1 MKVQVITL
9 KSSSMEPRL
18 VERMRSAV
26 ELAVS
31 DTPGIVSTVWIMS
44 APEVVTGV
52 SVWENA
58 RALESFRHS
67 ELYARMMLCPH
78 LDDARDCDVPEG
90 RVTLVDHQPDGE
102 IDLAEWIPEAVY
114 AEWKESRQYAYAA

>member
-9 KSSSMEPRL
+9 KSASMEPRL
-18 VERMRSAV
+18 VERMRGAV

-44 APEVVTGV
+44 SADVVTGI
-52 SVWENA
+52 SIWESA
-58 RALESFRHS
+58 RALEAFRQS

-90 RVTLVDHQPDGE
+90 RLTPVDRQPEGE

-114 AEWKESRQYAYAA
+114 AEWKETRQYAYAA